1 VIEHRC
7 CPICGVHLFGERAD
21 PARKRRTALDVRRLE
36 RVGAAALPL
45 RHFDGRR
52 F

>member
-1 VIEHRC
+1 MIKHRF

-21 PARKRRTALDVRRLE
+21 PARKRRAALAVRRLE
-36 RVGAAALPL
+36 GVGTAAVPL
-45 RHFDGRR
+45 RHFDGRW